1 MTSGRVEFGAAR
13 REDLE
18 GVAELAA
25 VTLREAW
32 SETGFAEML
41 SMPGAVCLVARAPDC
56 TLAGFVFGQ
65 RVLDELHV
73 LSLAV
78 APAWRRRGVAS
89 ALLEAALGE
98 PPSRSVLLE
107 VRPSNRIARNF
118 YRALGFD
125 EVGRRSGYYPNG
137 EDALL
142 LTRGAGSTGQAAAA
156 GGGGSV

>member
-18 GVAELAA
+18 GVAGLAA
-25 VTLREAW
+25 ATLREAW

-41 SMPGAVCLVARAPDC
+41 SMPGNVCIVARAAGR
-56 TLAGFVFGQ
+56 TLVGFVFGQ

-78 APAWRRRGVAS
+78 VPAWRRRGVAS

-98 PPSRSVLLE
+98 PPSLSVLLE
-107 VRPSNRIARNF
+107 VRPSNRIARSF

>member
-1 MTSGRVEFGAAR
+1 VTSGGVEFGAAR

-18 GVAELAA
+18 GVAGLAA
-25 VTLREAW
+25 ATLREAW

-41 SMPGAVCLVARAPDC
+41 GMPGAVCLVARAPDR

-78 APAWRRRGVAS
+78 EPAWRRRGVAC

-98 PPSRSVLLE
+98 PPSLHVLLE
-107 VRPSNRIARNF
+107 VRPSNVVARSF
-118 YRALGFD
+118 YRALGFA

-142 LTRGAGSTGQAAAA
+142 LTRDAGSTGQAAAA